1 MALFAR
7 RTKSFGIGLS
17 TFLFHPIRSFAA
29 KSDLNPVLK
38 KMKLKRFQMFERDP
52 SLCLRLE
59 PLRYIHEDLD
69 LIHVRQ
75 RQPNVLYLRT
85 ELLLQRLNFLKPI
98 GITAREKRKLIERSP
113 PVLLLSD
120 NFANSGKVSY
130 LRGVIGAE
138 SETERVHI
146 LHPCSP
152 MVVASSAR
160 LLQRVNL
167 IQEDLGMAQ
176 QTVLKFLLKMPSFL
190 LRGTEQMAEKFRLIH
205 RFSLPD
211 GFNLD
216 QHTAE
221 VYPPVF
227 GATKKVNPRLFMRDV
242 DENLVKTLTTLHL
255 SDILDYSYPEHHG
268 KGRPEDLTK
277 FLISAEQ
284 DELRPRYNKV
294 M

>member
-1 MALFAR
+1 MAVSGR
-7 RTKSFGIGLS
+7 S
-17 TFLFHPIRSFAA
+17 TFVFHPIRSFTA
-29 KSDLNPVLK
+29 KSDLNPLLK

-52 SLCLRLE
+52 NLCLRLE
-59 PLRYIHEDLD
+59 PLKNIHEDLD

-75 RQPNVLYLRT
+75 RQPNLLYLRT

-98 GITAREKRKLIERSP
+98 GITVREKRKLIERSP
-113 PVLLLSD
+113 PVLVLAE
-120 NFANSGKVSY
+120 NHENTGKVSY
-130 LRGVIGAE
+130 MRGIVGAK

-146 LHPCSP
+146 LHPCSL
-152 MVVASSAR
+152 MVVASSAK
-160 LLQRVNL
+160 LQQRVNL
-167 IQEDLGMAQ
+167 IQEELGMAQ
-176 QTVLKFLLKMPSFL
+176 QTVLKFLLKMPCFL
-190 LRGTEQMAEKFRLIH
+190 LRGTEHMSEKFRLIH
-205 RFSLPD
+205 RFILPE

-216 QHTAE
+216 HHTAE

-227 GATKKVNPRLFMRDV
+227 GAAGKVNPRLFMRDV
-242 DENLVKTLTTLHL
+242 DENLVKTFTTLQL

-268 KGRPEDLTK
+268 KGKPEDLTK